1 VTEPATQPTTQPT
14 TQPAATGAEPAV
26 DSLAFDAALE
36 QLQDVVARLESG
48 NLPLE
53 DSIALYERGVAL
65 HDRCARLLTDAE
77 LRVQRLVE
85 RAGGRLQ
92 AMDFTP
98 GDEEG

>member
-1 VTEPATQPTTQPT
+1 MTEP
-14 TQPAATGAEPAV
+14 V
-26 DSLAFDAALE
+26 SLDANADVASLSFDAALE
-36 QLQDVVARLESG
+36 QLQTVVTRLESG

-53 DSIALYERGVAL
+53 ESIALYERGVAL
-65 HDRCARLLTDAE
+65 HDQCARLLTDAE

-98 GDEEG
+98 GDDEG

>member
-1 VTEPATQPTTQPT
+1 MTEPVTVDT
-14 TQPAATGAEPAV
+14 AADVA
-26 DSLAFDAALE
+26 SLSFDAALE
-36 QLQDVVARLESG
+36 QLQAVVTRLESG

-53 DSIALYERGVAL
+53 ESIALYERGVAL
-65 HDRCARLLTDAE
+65 HDQCARLLTDAE

-98 GDEEG
+98 GDDEG